1 MSSTLGVGTALGIPF
16 SAMIAQYS
24 NWHVLFWVTTA
35 IGLSVT
41 LAAVLFIRE
50 SEPNPSGRFDGVG
63 AVGLSAA
70 MIALLVPITQGSS
83 WGWTSGAVISMLAAS
98 AVLFTLWVI
107 QQRRNV
113 NPLVDVRALVK
124 RAVLIPHL
132 AALLVGF
139 AFFGNTLITTQLLQ
153 GMKGPGAGYGLSI
166 IAAALCQIPASIA
179 MVLFSPVA
187 VRITDRFGSRTAML
201 TGAVFLAGGYGIH
214 AVAGK
219 PLWGVVAA
227 LGITAVGTAIVY
239 STLSLLILVAVP
251 RQRLAAANGVNSL
264 LRTSGS
270 TICSATV
277 ATILAAFVISGSEH
291 STSWT
296 GFSVAY
302 LVCAGCAVVVFAVS
316 ILLPQGRTPKH
327 IDLPDLVR
335 RP

>member
-1 MSSTLGVGTALGIPF
+1 
-16 SAMIAQYS
+16 
-24 NWHVLFWVTTA
+24 
-35 IGLSVT
+35 
-41 LAAVLFIRE
+41 
-50 SEPNPSGRFDGVG
+50 
-63 AVGLSAA
+63 
-70 MIALLVPITQGSS
+70 
-83 WGWTSGAVISMLAAS
+83 
-98 AVLFTLWVI
+98 
-107 QQRRNV
+107 
-113 NPLVDVRALVK
+113 
-124 RAVLIPHL
+124 
-132 AALLVGF
+132 
-139 AFFGNTLITTQLLQ
+139 
-153 GMKGPGAGYGLSI
+153 
-166 IAAALCQIPASIA
+166 
-179 MVLFSPVA
+179 
-187 VRITDRFGSRTAML
+187 ML

-219 PLWGVVAA
+219 PLWGGVVAA

-251 RQRLAAANGVNSL
+251 RQRLAAANGGVNSL

-316 ILLPQGRTPKH
+316 ILLPQGRTPPKH
-327 IDLPDLVR
+327 LDLPDLVR

>member
-1 MSSTLGVGTALGIPF
+1 
-16 SAMIAQYS
+16 
-24 NWHVLFWVTTA
+24 
-35 IGLSVT
+35 
-41 LAAVLFIRE
+41 
-50 SEPNPSGRFDGVG
+50 
-63 AVGLSAA
+63 
-70 MIALLVPITQGSS
+70 
-83 WGWTSGAVISMLAAS
+83 
-98 AVLFTLWVI
+98 
-107 QQRRNV
+107 
-113 NPLVDVRALVK
+113 
-124 RAVLIPHL
+124 
-132 AALLVGF
+132 
-139 AFFGNTLITTQLLQ
+139 
-153 GMKGPGAGYGLSI
+153 MKGPGAGYGLSI

-327 IDLPDLVR
+327 LDLPDLVR